1 MRYLQMMW
9 FGKDKI
15 YMYNGSSWI
24 EETGSIG
31 DNIKIIQMLNLMRG
45 LQLLA
50 MELF

>member
-1 MRYLQMMW
+1 MW

-31 DNIKIIQMLNLMRG
+31 DNIKIIQMLNTNEGFAVTGNGTILKR
-45 LQLLA
+45 Q
-50 MELF
+50 